1 MIKLAFLNFKNSF
14 KNYLALILSLAFTV
28 LVLYNFQNLI
38 DSQAFEVLGTRNRD
52 YIEMLVQMV
61 SFVLCCFMFFF
72 IWYSTNVFLTGRKKE
87 IGIYVFMGLSNEKIG
102 KMYLMETIFIG
113 LSSLILGLALGA
125 LSAGLFQLILLAISD
140 ITVVSAGNQTY
151 GIHNRSLRNC
161 LYDICGERLCKY
173 CKKQCFEHGVRVK
186 AE

>member
-14 KNYLALILSLAFTV
+14 KNYLALILSLAFRV

-72 IWYSTNVFLTGRKKE
+72 I
-87 IGIYVFMGLSNEKIG
+87 
-102 KMYLMETIFIG
+102 
-113 LSSLILGLALGA
+113 
-125 LSAGLFQLILLAISD
+125 
-140 ITVVSAGNQTY
+140 
-151 GIHNRSLRNC
+151 
-161 LYDICGERLCKY
+161 
-173 CKKQCFEHGVRVK
+173 
-186 AE
+186 